1 MRRRR
6 RPSWCA
12 QQPTWP
18 RTTTADL
25 VIESIVEH
33 LLTKQEF
40 FRTLDDLCP
49 PHVILAT
56 NTSGLRITE
65 IAALMQHPERAVTTH
80 FWNPGHLMPLVE
92 VIQGERTSEETVQRA
107 YRFLLR
113 CGKRPVIGRKDLPG
127 QICNR
132 LQQALI
138 REAIYMVQEGIASAD
153 DVEEALKAGAGLR
166 WPVYGPFEHADVV
179 GTKLSLAVQAAVL
192 PSLCNLTEP
201 APLLQEMLDA
211 GRLGIRSGQGFHD
224 WTAHRRGRVAAQ
236 TRSLAGGTHEGRAS
250 PKLRIRQGITS
261 ALSFPRRRESGA
273 ARWPPAL
280 VGVAVAGSRTSPV
293 SYQQPV
299 PTDVRLDVGAQAGG
313 VELPPGW
320 ILYQFMPLI
329 VWRSNALNQP
339 LDAKLPITCPFG
351 AL

>member
-1 MRRRR
+1 MTTDPISRVTIIGTG
-6 RPSWCA
+6 
-12 QQPTWP
+12 QMGPTIAVATTLVGCP
-18 RTTTADL
+18 TTLIGRTSESVASGRAHFDAALRFMVENEVVTADEAATAAGLLRAATDMAAAAEADL

-33 LLTKQEF
+33 LPTKQEF
-40 FRTLDDLCP
+40 LRTLDDLCP
-49 PHVILAT
+49 PDVILAT

-192 PSLCNLTEP
+192 PSLCNSTEP
-201 APLLQEMLDA
+201 APLLREMLDA

-224 WTAHRRGRVAAQ
+224 WTA
-236 TRSLAGGTHEGRAS
+236 RSGDEL
-250 PKLRIRQGITS
+250 L
-261 ALSFPRRRESGA
+261 RRRDLWLAERMKA
-273 ARWPPAL
+273 AR
-280 VGVAVAGSRTSPV
+280 AG
-293 SYQQPV
+293 
-299 PTDVRLDVGAQAGG
+299 A
-313 VELPPGW
+313 
-320 ILYQFMPLI
+320 
-329 VWRSNALNQP
+329 
-339 LDAKLPITCPFG
+339 
-351 AL
+351 